1 MKGRTMRKK
10 CIAITACLLMAV
22 FLYAAYHVWVQG
34 REYLQSSTAYTK
46 LDEFVSISPT
56 AAGFATPSAIPPSAA
71 MPSPAPMPLP
81 EKEYDYPG
89 IIWPEVDFERLREIN
104 PEIVGWLVL
113 EGSEINYPVAQAEDN
128 AKYLNYLFDGT
139 KNKAGCPFLDA
150 ENAGDFSDWHSII
163 YAHNRKDGSMFG
175 GLSKF
180 KEQSYYDEHP
190 RFLLIT
196 ETARYVVE
204 IFSGHVARSDSGA
217 WKVVFQDEDE
227 FDAWREVIK
236 ERSSIE
242 TEVVPGQGE
251 RILTLSTC
259 SYEFDNARYVLH
271 GVLRKA
277 RMPGESTE

>member
-1 MKGRTMRKK
+1 MKKK

-22 FLYAAYHVWVQG
+22 FLYAAYQVWIQV
-34 REYLQSSTAYTK
+34 REYQQSSTAYTK

-56 AAGFATPSAIPPSAA
+56 ETAAGFATPSAMPPSAA
-71 MPSPAPMPLP
+71 TPSPAPMPL
-81 EKEYDYPG
+81 EYDYPG

-113 EGSEINYPVAQAEDN
+113 EGSEINYPVVQAEDN
-128 AKYLNYLFDGT
+128 EKYLDYLFDGT

-217 WKVVFQDEDE
+217 WKIVFQDEDE

-277 RMPGESTE
+277 RMPEGSVE

>member
-1 MKGRTMRKK
+1 MRKK

-22 FLYAAYHVWVQG
+22 FLYAAYQVWIQV
-34 REYLQSSTAYTK
+34 REYQQSSTAYTK
-46 LDEFVSISPT
+46 LDEFVSISPTET

-71 MPSPAPMPLP
+71 MPSPAPMPL
-81 EKEYDYPG
+81 EYDYPG

-113 EGSEINYPVAQAEDN
+113 EGSEINYPVVQAEDN
-128 AKYLNYLFDGT
+128 AKYLDYLFDGT
-139 KNKAGCPFLDA
+139 KNKAGCPFLDV

-277 RMPGESTE
+277 RMPEGSVE